1 MLIIQWLERL
11 PHREGIVVVRR
22 TVTNC
27 DTAEEVDAEARLLW
41 PHAGLPG
48 APCPDG
54 FQVVDHD
61 GRSICLGSYDAD
73 KSSFA

>member
-11 PHREGIVVVRR
+11 PHHEGIVVVRR

-27 DTAEEVDAEARLLW
+27 DTADEVDAEARLLW

-48 APCPDG
+48 AARPDG
-54 FQVVDHD
+54 FQVVDQD
-61 GRSICLGSYDAD
+61 GRSICAARFDAD
-73 KSSFA
+73 RAAFA